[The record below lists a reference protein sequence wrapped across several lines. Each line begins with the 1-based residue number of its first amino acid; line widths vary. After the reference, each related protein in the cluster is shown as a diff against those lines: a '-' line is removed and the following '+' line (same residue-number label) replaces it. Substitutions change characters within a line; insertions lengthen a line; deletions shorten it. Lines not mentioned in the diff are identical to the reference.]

1 MKTDLP
7 PKILERVDV
16 VAHMLSLSKSE
27 VYEMLNRGE
36 LQGTPSRPRRVL
48 LASVQAWVDKNV
60 SNKA

>member
-27 VYEMLNRGE
+27 VYAMLNRGE